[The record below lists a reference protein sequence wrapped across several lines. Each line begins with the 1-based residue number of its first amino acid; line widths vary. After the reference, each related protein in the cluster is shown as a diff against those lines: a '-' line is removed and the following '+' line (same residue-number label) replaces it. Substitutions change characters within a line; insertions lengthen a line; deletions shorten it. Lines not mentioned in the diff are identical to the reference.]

1 MTNENIYTLKLER
14 YAINKL
20 VWACNKLAIDNLED
34 DKEAVAHVWEAI
46 AEDIKKQAKEQD
58 EAQTEPE
65 PEPEEEPEQ
74 QDEEPK
80 TISRET
86 FDSWKNQP
94 ILSDEDQWGGKYKT
108 YGEMWTGEGYD
119 IGAYCCT
126 EDQQT
131 TFEMYDEIIANADTL
146 EEARNLEE
154 IVDYNHRIGLLT
166 DTQRAALI
174 GACLY
179 MEQQLK
185 AGKKPEEIP
194 HRRK

>member
-20 VWACNKLAIDNLED
+20 VWACNKLAIDSLED

-46 AEDIKKQAKEQD
+46 AEDIKKQAKAQD

-65 PEPEEEPEQ
+65 PEPEEEP
-74 QDEEPK
+74 
-80 TISRET
+80 
-86 FDSWKNQP
+86 
-94 ILSDEDQWGGKYKT
+94 
-108 YGEMWTGEGYD
+108 
-119 IGAYCCT
+119 T

-131 TFEMYDEIIANADTL
+131 TFEIYDEIIANADTL

-185 AGKKPEEIP
+185 AGKKPEDIP